1 MDRRLAAL
9 LAVLA
14 LGAAY
19 LLLRPV
25 AGVRAVAYFDAAVG
39 LYPGSDVRVLG
50 VRVGRVAAVSPAG
63 AQVQVELALDA
74 GRKVPAAAQAVIVA
88 RSLIADRFVQLT
100 PPYRG
105 GPVLQDGGTLGRTR
119 SPVEIDEALR
129 GYDQLTAAL
138 APPVSPEPDSPQT
151 GSPRP
156 GSARSDSPRSDSPRS
171 DTPQPDSP
179 RPDSPRPGFPRPNS
193 PRPGSPWPGADGV
206 AAEERGALARLLR
219 VAAGT
224 FGGQGETVGA
234 TVRGLS
240 DAASVLA
247 GDGDD
252 LAQTVRDLA
261 TITGAMAR
269 DDARIRAFMKDLAGV
284 SAQLDGERE
293 ELRAV
298 LGQLSSTLT
307 QVADFVE
314 DNRGEIAANTRDLA
328 HLTTLL
334 VRQRA
339 SIGTFLDTAPLA
351 LNNAN
356 NAYDPVSATFRARFN
371 LNGQTDDVAM
381 WLCSLAHSMDG
392 GCESLLG
399 ALNPLARALNDTVA
413 IDTSW
418 LLPDVRVDRPD
429 LSLGG
434 LVTIR

>member
-50 VRVGRVAAVSPAG
+50 VRVGRVTAVSPAG
-63 AQVQVELALDA
+63 AQVRVELALDA

-129 GYDQLTAAL
+129 GYDQLAAAL
-138 APPVSPEPDSPQT
+138 APPVSPEPDSPRS
-151 GSPRP
+151 GSPRS
-156 GSARSDSPRSDSPRS
+156 GSPRSGSPRS
-171 DTPQPDSP
+171 GSP
-179 RPDSPRPGFPRPNS
+179 RSGSPRL
-193 PRPGSPWPGADGV
+193 GSPPPGADGV

-219 VAAGT
+219 VSAGT

-284 SAQLDGERE
+284 SAQLDGERQ

>member
-9 LAVLA
+9 LVVLA

-50 VRVGRVAAVSPAG
+50 VRVGRVTAVSPAG
-63 AQVQVELALDA
+63 AQVRVELALDA

-119 SPVEIDEALR
+119 STVEIDEALR
-129 GYDQLTAAL
+129 GYDQLAAAL
-138 APPVSPEPDSPQT
+138 APPVSPEPDPPQPDSPQP

-156 GSARSDSPRSDSPRS
+156 GSPRSDSP
-171 DTPQPDSP
+171 QADSP
-179 RPDSPRPGFPRPNS
+179 QSDS
-193 PRPGSPWPGADGV
+193 PRPGSPRPGADGV

-219 VAAGT
+219 VSADT

-392 GCESLLG
+392 GCESVLG

>member
-9 LAVLA
+9 LAVLV

-25 AGVRAVAYFDAAVG
+25 ASVRAVAYFDAAVG

-50 VRVGRVAAVSPAG
+50 VRVGRVTAVSPAG
-63 AQVQVELALDA
+63 AQVRVELALDA

-129 GYDQLTAAL
+129 GYDQLAAAL
-138 APPVSPEPDSPQT
+138 APPVSPEPDSPQA

-156 GSARSDSPRSDSPRS
+156 GSSR
-171 DTPQPDSP
+171 
-179 RPDSPRPGFPRPNS
+179 
-193 PRPGSPWPGADGV
+193 PGADGV
-206 AAEERGALARLLR
+206 AADERGALARLLR
-219 VAAGT
+219 VSAGT

-234 TVRGLS
+234 TVRSLS

-418 LLPDVRVDRPD
+418 LLPDVRVGRPD

-434 LVTIR
+434 LVTTR

>member
-9 LAVLA
+9 LVVLV

-50 VRVGRVAAVSPAG
+50 VRVGRVTAVSPAG
-63 AQVQVELALDA
+63 AQVRVELALDA

-105 GPVLQDGGTLGRTR
+105 GPVLQDDGTLGRTR

-129 GYDQLTAAL
+129 GYDQLAAAL
-138 APPVSPEPDSPQT
+138 APPVSPEPDSPQ
-151 GSPRP
+151 P
-156 GSARSDSPRSDSPRS
+156 DSPRS
-171 DTPQPDSP
+171 
-179 RPDSPRPGFPRPNS
+179 NS
-193 PRPGSPWPGADGV
+193 PRPGSPRPGADGV

-219 VAAGT
+219 VSAGT

-392 GCESLLG
+392 GCESVLG

-418 LLPDVRVDRPD
+418 LLPDVRIDRPD

>member
-14 LGAAY
+14 LAAAY

-50 VRVGRVAAVSPAG
+50 VRVGRVTAVSPAG
-63 AQVQVELALDA
+63 AQVRVELALDA
-74 GRKVPAAAQAVIVA
+74 GRKVPAGAQAVIVA

-129 GYDQLTAAL
+129 GYDQLAAAL
-138 APPVSPEPDSPQT
+138 APPVSP
-151 GSPRP
+151 PRP
-156 GSARSDSPRSDSPRS
+156 GSS
-171 DTPQPDSP
+171 
-179 RPDSPRPGFPRPNS
+179 
-193 PRPGSPWPGADGV
+193 RPGSGGV
-206 AAEERGALARLLR
+206 AADERGALARLLR
-219 VAAGT
+219 VSAGT

-314 DNRGEIAANTRDLA
+314 DNRGEIATNTRDLA
-328 HLTTLL
+328 HLTALL

-418 LLPDVRVDRPD
+418 LLPDVHVDRPD

-434 LVTIR
+434 LVTTR

>member
-9 LAVLA
+9 VAALA
-14 LGAAY
+14 LAAGY

-25 AGVRAVAYFDAAVG
+25 SDVRVIAYFDAAVG

-50 VRVGRVAAVSPAG
+50 VRVGRVGSVTPAG
-63 AQVQVELALDA
+63 AKVRVELALDA
-74 GRKVPAAAQAVIVA
+74 GREVPADAQAVIVA

-105 GPVLQDGGTLGRTR
+105 GPALHDGGTLRETR

-129 GYDQLTAAL
+129 GYDQLAAAL
-138 APPVSPEPDSPQT
+138 APP
-151 GSPRP
+151 GSPGP
-156 GSARSDSPRSDSPRS
+156 
-171 DTPQPDSP
+171 
-179 RPDSPRPGFPRPNS
+179 
-193 PRPGSPWPGADGV
+193 GV
-206 AAEERGALARLLR
+206 AGGPRAGERGALARLLR
-219 VAAGT
+219 VSAGT

-252 LAQTVRDLA
+252 LARTVRDLA

-298 LGQLSSTLT
+298 LRELSSTLT

-381 WLCSLAHSMDG
+381 WLCSLARSMDG

-399 ALNPLARALNDTVA
+399 ALNPLARALDDAVA

-418 LLPDVRVDRPD
+418 LLPDVHVDRPD

-434 LVTIR
+434 LVTIP

>member
-14 LGAAY
+14 LAAAY

-50 VRVGRVAAVSPAG
+50 VRVGRVTAVSPAG
-63 AQVQVELALDA
+63 AQVRVELALDA
-74 GRKVPAAAQAVIVA
+74 GRKVPAGAQAVIVA

-129 GYDQLTAAL
+129 GYDQLAAAL
-138 APPVSPEPDSPQT
+138 APPVSPGPDSPQA
-151 GSPRP
+151 GPPRP
-156 GSARSDSPRSDSPRS
+156 GSS
-171 DTPQPDSP
+171 
-179 RPDSPRPGFPRPNS
+179 
-193 PRPGSPWPGADGV
+193 RPGSGGV
-206 AAEERGALARLLR
+206 AADERGALARLLR
-219 VAAGT
+219 VSAGT

-328 HLTTLL
+328 HLTALL

-392 GCESLLG
+392 GRESLLG

-418 LLPDVRVDRPD
+418 LLPDVHVDRPD

-434 LVTIR
+434 LVTTC

>member
-14 LGAAY
+14 LAAGY

-25 AGVRAVAYFDAAVG
+25 AGVRVIAWFDAAVG

-50 VRVGRVAAVSPAG
+50 VRVGRVTAVSPAG
-63 AQVQVELALDA
+63 AKVRVELALDA
-74 GRKVPAAAQAVIVA
+74 GRRVPADAQAVIVA

-105 GPVLQDGGTLGRTR
+105 GPVLHDGGTLRETR

-129 GYDQLTAAL
+129 GYDQLAAAL
-138 APPVSPEPDSPQT
+138 APP

-156 GSARSDSPRSDSPRS
+156 G
-171 DTPQPDSP
+171 
-179 RPDSPRPGFPRPNS
+179 
-193 PRPGSPWPGADGV
+193 GAG
-206 AAEERGALARLLR
+206 ERGALARLLR
-219 VAAGT
+219 VSAGT

-252 LAQTVRDLA
+252 LARTVRDLA

-284 SAQLDGERE
+284 SAQLDGERG

-298 LGQLSSTLT
+298 LRELSSTLT

-314 DNRGEIAANTRDLA
+314 DNRGEIAANSRDLA

-339 SIGTFLDTAPLA
+339 SIGTFLDAAPLA

-356 NAYDPVSATFRARFN
+356 NAYDPASATFRARFN

-381 WLCSLAHSMDG
+381 WLCSLAHSMDS
-392 GCESLLG
+392 GCEPLLG
-399 ALNPLARALNDTVA
+399 ALNPLARALNDAVA

-434 LVTIR
+434 LVTIP

>member
-9 LAVLA
+9 LAVLV

-19 LLLRPV
+19 LLLRPG
-25 AGVRAVAYFDAAVG
+25 AGVRAVAFFDAAVG

-50 VRVGRVAAVSPAG
+50 VRVGRVTVVSPAG
-63 AQVQVELALDA
+63 AQVRVELALDA
-74 GRKVPAAAQAVIVA
+74 GRKVPAGAQAVIVA

-129 GYDQLTAAL
+129 GYDRLAAAL
-138 APPVSPEPDSPQT
+138 APPVSGSTRSGSP
-151 GSPRP
+151 GLGPPRP
-156 GSARSDSPRSDSPRS
+156 G
-171 DTPQPDSP
+171 
-179 RPDSPRPGFPRPNS
+179 PG
-193 PRPGSPWPGADGV
+193 GV
-206 AAEERGALARLLR
+206 AADERGALARLLR
-219 VAAGT
+219 VSAGT

-314 DNRGEIAANTRDLA
+314 DNRGEIAANTRELA

-413 IDTSW
+413 LDTSW
-418 LLPDVRVDRPD
+418 LLPDVQVDRPD

-434 LVTIR
+434 LVTTR

>member
-25 AGVRAVAYFDAAVG
+25 GGVRAVAYFDAAVG

-50 VRVGRVAAVSPAG
+50 VRVGRVTAVSPAG
-63 AQVQVELALDA
+63 AQVRVELALDA

-138 APPVSPEPDSPQT
+138 APPVSPEPASPQT
-151 GSPRP
+151 GSPR
-156 GSARSDSPRSDSPRS
+156 SDSPPSGSPRSDSPQS
-171 DTPQPDSP
+171 DSP
-179 RPDSPRPGFPRPNS
+179 PSGS
-193 PRPGSPWPGADGV
+193 PRPGSPRPGPGGV

-219 VAAGT
+219 VSAGT

-298 LGQLSSTLT
+298 LRQLSSTLT

-392 GCESLLG
+392 GCESLFG

-418 LLPDVRVDRPD
+418 LLPDVRVDHPD

>member
-14 LGAAY
+14 LAAAY

-50 VRVGRVAAVSPAG
+50 VRVGRVTAVSPAG
-63 AQVQVELALDA
+63 AQVRVELALDA
-74 GRKVPAAAQAVIVA
+74 GRKVPAGAQAVIVA

-105 GPVLQDGGTLGRTR
+105 GPVLQDGGTLSRTR

-129 GYDQLTAAL
+129 GYDQLAAAL
-138 APPVSPEPDSPQT
+138 APPVSPESGSPQA

-156 GSARSDSPRSDSPRS
+156 GSSQAGS
-171 DTPQPDSP
+171 
-179 RPDSPRPGFPRPNS
+179 RPGFSRPGP
-193 PRPGSPWPGADGV
+193 PRPGSGGV
-206 AAEERGALARLLR
+206 AADERGALARLLR
-219 VAAGT
+219 VSAGT

-269 DDARIRAFMKDLAGV
+269 DDAWIRAFMKDLAGV

-334 VRQRA
+334 VRQRT

-418 LLPDVRVDRPD
+418 LLPDVHVDRPD

-434 LVTIR
+434 LVTTR

>member
-50 VRVGRVAAVSPAG
+50 VRVGRVTAVRPAG
-63 AQVQVELALDA
+63 AQVRVELALDA
-74 GRKVPAAAQAVIVA
+74 GRKVPAGAQAVIVA

-105 GPVLQDGGTLGRTR
+105 GPVLQDGGTLSHSR

-138 APPVSPEPDSPQT
+138 APPIPPENGPPPPSPQP
-151 GSPRP
+151 GSPRSGSPSPSPQP
-156 GSARSDSPRSDSPRS
+156 GSSW
-171 DTPQPDSP
+171 
-179 RPDSPRPGFPRPNS
+179 
-193 PRPGSPWPGADGV
+193 PGSPGPRAGGV
-206 AAEERGALARLLR
+206 AADERGALARLLR
-219 VAAGT
+219 ISAGT

-392 GCESLLG
+392 DCESLLG

-434 LVTIR
+434 LVTTH